1 MGSVVSFFIGGF
13 CGVILGFFLTALL
26 VAGRDDRP

>member
-1 MGSVVSFFIGGF
+1 MGAVVSHIFVAV
-13 CGVILGFFLTALL
+13 CGVFLGMVLTALL

>member
-1 MGSVVSFFIGGF
+1 MSIVSFLIGM
-13 CGVILGFFLTALL
+13 FFSAIWGMVLTALL

>member
-1 MGSVVSFFIGGF
+1 MGSIVSFFVGAF
-13 CGVILGFFLTALL
+13 CGVIFGMVLTALL